1 MKLSCLQENLN
12 RGLNIVG
19 RAVATRTTLPITNN
33 VLIATDKSRL
43 KLVAT
48 NLEMAIS
55 CWIGAKVEEEGTIT
69 VPARLL
75 IEFINSLP
83 SEKVDISLS
92 PKTKTLELKCARFEA
107 RISGVDAKD
116 FPPIPKVDEG
126 ITTKVE
132 VEALRQ
138 GISQVVFAA
147 AIEESRPVLTGV
159 DTEFDGDLLTLAA
172 ADGFRLAV
180 YKLPIATPVSQK
192 TEVIIPARTLAELNR
207 LIAEQEEA
215 VKITVNPNKSQVL
228 FHLKNIELVS
238 QLVQGTFPQYSQ
250 LIPQSYKTKVIVN
263 VAEFLRATK
272 TAAIFARDG
281 SGIVRLVI
289 APGAKT
295 TPGKITIS
303 ARSEEIGDDVGE
315 IDATVEGEE
324 SKIAFNGK
332 YLTEVLSVLNEAQ
345 VALETTNPSSPG
357 VIRPVGVDNYLHV
370 IMPCLSS
377 GEVILR
383 RENMEP
389 YPQHCLICGREITA
403 GIDSHVRYKH
413 KIDYDTYC
421 KYFYDCAGSYGI
433 YTNKQGMM
441 TWR

>member
-12 RGLNIVG
+12 RGLGVVG

-33 VLIATDKSRL
+33 VLLATDDGRL

-55 CWIGAKVEEEGTIT
+55 CWIGAKVEEEGAIT

-75 IEFINSLP
+75 TEFISSLP
-83 SEKVDISLS
+83 SDKIDVSLS

-116 FPPIPKVDEG
+116 FPPIPTIDEG

-138 GISQVVFAA
+138 GIGQVVFAA
-147 AIEESRPVLTGV
+147 ATEESRPVLTGV
-159 DTEFDGDLLTLAA
+159 NAQFDGDLLTLAA

-180 YKLPIATPVSQK
+180 CKLPIATPVSQQ

-207 LIAEQEEA
+207 LIADDEEA
-215 VKITVNPNKSQVL
+215 VEIMLNPNKSQAL
-228 FHLKNIELVS
+228 FRLKNIELVS
-238 QLVQGTFPQYSQ
+238 QLVQGAFPNYNQ
-250 LIPQSYKTKVIVN
+250 LIPQSYNTRMVVS

-272 TAAIFARDG
+272 TASIFARDG
-281 SGIVRLVI
+281 SGIIRLVI
-289 APGAKT
+289 
-295 TPGKITIS
+295 TPGGELKPGKVTVS

-324 SKIAFNGK
+324 AKVAFNGK
-332 YLTEVLSVLNEAQ
+332 YLVDVLSVLREAQ

-357 VIRPVGVDNYLHV
+357 VIRPVGVDNYIHV
-370 IMPCLSS
+370 VMPMF
-377 GEVILR
+377 V
-383 RENMEP
+383 
-389 YPQHCLICGREITA
+389 Q
-403 GIDSHVRYKH
+403 
-413 KIDYDTYC
+413 
-421 KYFYDCAGSYGI
+421 
-433 YTNKQGMM
+433 
-441 TWR
+441 W